1 MPTRKKGI
9 KLVNVNI
16 YGMTIGEH
24 LTLITSD
31 FLFNISMMF
40 EGEPEG

>member
-9 KLVNVNI
+9 KLVNINI
-16 YGMTIGEH
+16 YGMTINEH

-31 FLFNISMMF
+31 FLFNISMML
-40 EGEPEG
+40 EGEPEE